1 MRDMIWRT
9 ADGRLIQIS
18 DMDNQHLIRCIGRIW
33 RDYPW
38 RAEYLPRMEI
48 ELIIRRLE
56 VTELMRNP
64 PQE

>member
-1 MRDMIWRT
+1 
-9 ADGRLIQIS
+9 
-18 DMDNQHLIRCIGRIW
+18 MDNQHLIRCIGRIW